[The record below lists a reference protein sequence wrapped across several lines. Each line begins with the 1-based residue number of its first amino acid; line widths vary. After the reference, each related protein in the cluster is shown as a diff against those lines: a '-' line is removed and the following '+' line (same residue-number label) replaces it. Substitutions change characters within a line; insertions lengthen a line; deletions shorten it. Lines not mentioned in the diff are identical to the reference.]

1 MPFKSRQETLDRF
14 QADMGRLLG
23 AVDGLSARLLT
34 STIYGD
40 WTVKEVPAHIA
51 AWDRL
56 LAESVD
62 DVLAGK
68 LPALTAHAS
77 PAGET
82 AFNEQT
88 VRARR
93 ETSFDAVLADLRD
106 AHETLVRRIEA
117 LSGDDW
123 ARVAPYRWWNGRP
136 MTVAS
141 LFDYSYRGETHYGG
155 HAKEL
160 EGCLAGR

>member
-1 MPFKSRQETLDRF
+1 MRYGSRLETAARF
-14 QADMGRLLG
+14 RADAERLMSLG
-23 AVDGLSARLLT
+23 SGLSLEERQA
-34 STIYGD
+34 SIYGA
-40 WTVKEVPAHIA
+40 WTAKDVLAHIA

-56 LAESVD
+56 LVESVG

-88 VRARR
+88 VRAQR

-106 AHETLVRRIEA
+106 AHEALVRRIEA
-117 LSGDDW
+117 LSDDDW
-123 ARVAPYRWWNGRP
+123 ARTAPYHWWNGRS

-141 LFDYSYRGETHYGG
+141 LFDYSYKGETHYGG
-155 HAKEL
+155 HAQEL
-160 EGCLAGR
+160 EACLPAR